1 MSKLA
6 KDLQKISGKDLQQ
19 KVTELRKELVEQ
31 KRARAAGE
39 LMNAHAIKKT
49 RRSIAIALTQL
60 RQAVDNDSAKKEET
74 K

>member
-6 KDLQKISGKDLQQ
+6 KDLLKLSGKDLEQ
-19 KVTELRKELVEQ
+19 KVAELRKELVEQ

-39 LMNAHAIKKT
+39 LMNPYAIKKT
-49 RRSIAIALTQL
+49 RRTIAIGLTML
-60 RQAVDNDSAKKEET
+60 SMPKATDDKKEEA

>member
-1 MSKLA
+1 MSKLT
-6 KDLQKISGKDLQQ
+6 KELQPLSRQDLEK
-19 KVTELRKELVEQ
+19 KVAELRKELAEQ

-49 RRSIAIALTQL
+49 RRSIAIALTL
-60 RQAVDNDSAKKEET
+60 MAQAASETDKKEEA